1 MIEVKGLTRQFDSR
15 IAVEDLSLEV
25 GQGEIFGLLGPN
37 GAGKTTTLRMLAGL
51 ISPSSGEA
59 TVAGVPLVRERM
71 NDVRA
76 KVGFLTE
83 APGLWDRLTVRLNLL
98 VYARLYGVDDPA
110 RAVSEALG
118 MFDLE
123 DRADSLA
130 AQLSKGM
137 KQKVAIA
144 RALLHSPPVLLL
156 DEPTSGL
163 DPQTARL
170 VRELVLALRDRG
182 HTIIISTHNLDEAER
197 VSSRIGVLQ
206 RRLIAL
212 DTPDALRRRLFGQR
226 VRVRL
231 AGGTR
236 DHAEAAVQAFI
247 FQQFMLLQLLI
258 PVTGAM
264 AFAGYSLIGE
274 KQGRTL
280 EPLLA
285 TPITTAELL
294 IAKGLGALLPSL
306 AIMLG
311 TLAIYLAGM
320 LAFAEPHVF
329 SAVLT
334 ARAALLVLG
343 FGPIGALVA
352 LQIAI
357 LVSARV
363 NDPRTAQQFGALL
376 ILPITVAFVMQFNGV
391 IRLTVPVI
399 VIALVVLFVVWVLL
413 VMLGVALF
421 EREAILTRW
430 K

>member
-1 MIEVKGLTRQFDSR
+1 MTFSTSRVAALLVKEL
-15 IAVEDLSLEV
+15 AE
-25 GQGEIFGLLGPN
+25 LLRNRAAIVPV
-37 GAGKTTTLRMLAGL
+37 LFLALVTVVLPFL
-51 ISPSSGEA
+51 I
-59 TVAGVPLVRERM
+59 TILVPLVAGEPLA
-71 NDVRA
+71 NDPE
-76 KVGFLTE
+76 F
-83 APGLWDRLTVRLNLL
+83 
-98 VYARLYGVDDPA
+98 A
-110 RAVSEALG
+110 RAARRVGLPHT
-118 MFDLE
+118 MP
-123 DRADSLA
+123 
-130 AQLSKGM
+130 LS
-137 KQKVAIA
+137 
-144 RALLHSPPVLLL
+144 
-156 DEPTSGL
+156 DEG
-163 DPQTARL
+163 
-170 VRELVLALRDRG
+170 
-182 HTIIISTHNLDEAER
+182 
-197 VSSRIGVLQ
+197 
-206 RRLIAL
+206 
-212 DTPDALRRRLFGQR
+212 
-226 VRVRL
+226 
-231 AGGTR
+231 
-236 DHAEAAVQAFI
+236 AVQTFI

-306 AIMLG
+306 AIMLA

>member
-1 MIEVKGLTRQFDSR
+1 VTFAAYRVS
-15 IAVEDLSLEV
+15 A
-25 GQGEIFGLLGPN
+25 
-37 GAGKTTTLRMLAGL
+37 
-51 ISPSSGEA
+51 
-59 TVAGVPLVRERM
+59 
-71 NDVRA
+71 
-76 KVGFLTE
+76 
-83 APGLWDRLTVRLNLL
+83 LL
-98 VYARLYGVDDPA
+98 VKELAELRRNRVALVPVLILAVVTIVLPFLIVLVIPAFVGEPLSGDPEFA
-110 RAVSEALG
+110 RAVKRGA
-118 MFDLE
+118 
-123 DRADSLA
+123 
-130 AQLSKGM
+130 
-137 KQKVAIA
+137 V
-144 RALLHSPPVLLL
+144 PP
-156 DEPTSGL
+156 D
-163 DPQTARL
+163 
-170 VRELVLALRDRG
+170 
-182 HTIIISTHNLDEAER
+182 THMSD
-197 VSSRIGVLQ
+197 
-206 RRLIAL
+206 
-212 DTPDALRRRLFGQR
+212 
-226 VRVRL
+226 
-231 AGGTR
+231 
-236 DHAEAAVQAFI
+236 EAAVQAFI

-311 TLAIYLAGM
+311 TLAIYLGGM

-329 SAVLT
+329 SAVLS

-343 FGPIGALVA
+343 FGPIAALVA

-357 LVSARV
+357 LVSSRV

-376 ILPITVAFVMQFNGV
+376 ILPITIAFVMQFNGV

-399 VIALVVLFVVWVLL
+399 IIALAVLFAVWVLL

-421 EREAILTRW
+421 QREAILTRW

>member
-1 MIEVKGLTRQFDSR
+1 VTFATYRVTALLAKELAELRRNRVALVPVLILAVVTIVLPFV
-15 IAVEDLSLEV
+15 IALVIPMFVGEPLS
-25 GQGEIFGLLGPN
+25 
-37 GAGKTTTLRMLAGL
+37 
-51 ISPSSGEA
+51 S
-59 TVAGVPLVRERM
+59 
-71 NDVRA
+71 
-76 KVGFLTE
+76 
-83 APGLWDRLTVRLNLL
+83 
-98 VYARLYGVDDPA
+98 DPEFA
-110 RAVSEALG
+110 RAVKRG
-118 MFDLE
+118 T
-123 DRADSLA
+123 
-130 AQLSKGM
+130 
-137 KQKVAIA
+137 V
-144 RALLHSPPVLLL
+144 PP
-156 DEPTSGL
+156 
-163 DPQTARL
+163 
-170 VRELVLALRDRG
+170 
-182 HTIIISTHNLDEAER
+182 
-197 VSSRIGVLQ
+197 
-206 RRLIAL
+206 
-212 DTPDALRRRLFGQR
+212 
-226 VRVRL
+226 
-231 AGGTR
+231 GT
-236 DHAEAAVQAFI
+236 DMSDEAAVQAFI

-311 TLAIYLAGM
+311 TLAVYLAGM

-329 SAVLT
+329 SAVVS

-343 FGPIGALVA
+343 FGPIAALVS

-357 LVSARV
+357 LVSSRV

-376 ILPITVAFVMQFNGV
+376 ILPITVVFVMQFNGV

-399 VIALVVLFVVWVLL
+399 VIALVVLFAIWVLL

-421 EREAILTRW
+421 QREAILTRW